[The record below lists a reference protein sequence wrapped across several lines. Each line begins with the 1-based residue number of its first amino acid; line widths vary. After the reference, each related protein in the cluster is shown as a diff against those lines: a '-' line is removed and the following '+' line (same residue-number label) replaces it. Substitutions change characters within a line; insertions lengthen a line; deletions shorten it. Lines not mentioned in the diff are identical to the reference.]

1 MQGKAQAN
9 LDVLKGGST
18 IKADDCWIEPDET
31 CTYIVYE
38 MSLKFQNYTEEK
50 KGLNCFKYH
59 YNVTFPTSANPLQPI
74 QPQTSYNTTF
84 VYWN

>member
-38 MSLKFQNYTEEK
+38 MSLKF
-50 KGLNCFKYH
+50 
-59 YNVTFPTSANPLQPI
+59 
-74 QPQTSYNTTF
+74 
-84 VYWN
+84 